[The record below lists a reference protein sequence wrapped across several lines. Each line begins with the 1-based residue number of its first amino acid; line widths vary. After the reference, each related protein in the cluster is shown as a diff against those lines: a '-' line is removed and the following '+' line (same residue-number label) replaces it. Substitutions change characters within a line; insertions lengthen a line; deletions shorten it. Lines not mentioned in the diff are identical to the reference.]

1 MAMSNSDGMDRLD
14 EQREQHF
21 VKRHGQVNEI
31 TVGTVLEYDDWQW
44 ALVTELAVDR
54 DQPKIGFIIL
64 DGVGDHIVK
73 CLETCNGCQQHY
85 NAVKHLSGGEHE
97 YWTPVEYVVKDDI
110 WTVLGP
116 VHPDFRDRDRRSV
129 DTDTDHSE
137 RGEP

>member
-1 MAMSNSDGMDRLD
+1 MDRLD

-21 VKRHGQVNEI
+21 VERHGHVNEI

-54 DQPKIGFIIL
+54 DEPKIGFILL
-64 DGVGDHIVK
+64 DEVGDHIVK
-73 CLETCNGCQQHY
+73 RLETCNGCQQHY
-85 NAVKHLSGGEHE
+85 NAVKHLCGGEHE

-116 VHPDFRDRDRRSV
+116 VHPDFRDGDRRSV
-129 DTDTDHSE
+129 DTERSHS
-137 RGEP
+137 GADP